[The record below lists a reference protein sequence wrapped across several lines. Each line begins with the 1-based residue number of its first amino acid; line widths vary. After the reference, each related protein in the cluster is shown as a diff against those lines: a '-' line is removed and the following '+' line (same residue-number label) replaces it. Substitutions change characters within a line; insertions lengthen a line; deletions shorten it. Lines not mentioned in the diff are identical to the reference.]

1 LFVSRVPAVARF
13 ARTIRRRLKGELR
26 VASAGLIGFRFHPG
40 GRPATLRAA
49 FDSSLREGASMAEQF
64 IFHMIGLNKY
74 YGQKQVLKDIYLSFY
89 PGAKI
94 GIVGENGSGKS
105 TVLRIM
111 AGLDEQ
117 FQGKAE
123 LTRGFT
129 RGYVPQE
136 PKLDETKTVKG
147 NLELAFAEINK
158 LMAEYDDLTVKMGEE
173 LPDAEM
179 DKVMARFAELQD
191 RLDAADA
198 WNLDQQIRRAAEAMC
213 LPDDDRDVTTLSGG
227 EKRRVALCRALLE
240 KPDLLLLDEPTNHLD
255 AETIDWLE
263 AQLRDYPGTVIVV
276 THDRYF
282 LDNITKW
289 ILELEGGH
297 GIPFEGNYSSWLAQK
312 LEKFAGEEK
321 KDSPRRK
328 ALEKELGWIKM
339 SGKERNDMART
350 RLSDYERLVAK
361 EATAGDP
368 DAAVIS
374 IAPGPHLGDTVVEFD
389 GVVKGYDGS
398 VLIKDL
404 NFALPR
410 AAVVGIVGPNGAG
423 KTTLFKMIMAQEKAD
438 KGMVKVGSTV
448 KLSYVDQDRSALIG
462 EKSIVEEIGG
472 GNEEIFL
479 GKRAVPV
486 RQYLSRFGF
495 KGNDQQKPV
504 SQFSG
509 GERNRANLAKLLKDG
524 GNVLLLDEPTND
536 LDVNTLR
543 LLEDAINGFSGCV
556 LVISHDRFFLN
567 RVCTHLLVFEGDGKV
582 RFHEGNYED
591 YEARRQKELGSKLF
605 ENRRAKYR
613 KIVK

>member
-1 LFVSRVPAVARF
+1 MKFGGVPTV
-13 ARTIRRRLKGELR
+13 
-26 VASAGLIGFRFHPG
+26 
-40 GRPATLRAA
+40 
-49 FDSSLREGASMAEQF
+49 AEQF

-111 AGLDEQ
+111 AGLDDQ

-136 PKLDETKTVKG
+136 PKLDESRTVRG
-147 NLELAFAEINK
+147 NIELAFAETMAV
-158 LMAEYDDLTVKMGEE
+158 MAEYDELTIKMGES
-173 LPDAEM
+173 LPDDEM
-179 DKVMARFAELQD
+179 DKVMARFGELQD
-191 RLDAADA
+191 KLDAVDA
-198 WNLDQQIRRAAEAMC
+198 WNLDTQLRKASEAMC

-255 AETIDWLE
+255 AESIDWLE
-263 AQLRDYPGTVIVV
+263 SQLRDYPGCVIVV

-282 LDNITKW
+282 LDNITRW

-328 ALEKELGWIKM
+328 ALEKELSWIRM
-339 SGKERNDMART
+339 SSAQRHELQQT
-350 RLSDYERLVAK
+350 RLAEYERLVAK
-361 EATAGDP
+361 EAASGDGEGTT
-368 DAAVIS
+368 IS
-374 IAPGPHLGDTVVEFD
+374 IAPGPHLGDQVIEFEN
-389 GVVKGYDGS
+389 VSKGYNG
-398 VLIKDL
+398 VTLIKDL
-404 NFALPR
+404 TFQLPR

-423 KTTLFKMIMAQEKAD
+423 KTTLFRMITGQEQPDA
-438 KGMVKVGSTV
+438 GVVKKGSTV
-448 KLSYVDQDRSALIG
+448 KLSYVDQERSALIG

-472 GNEEIFL
+472 GNDEVML
-479 GKRAVPV
+479 GKRSVPV

-543 LLEDAINGFSGCV
+543 LLEEAINAFSGCV

-567 RVCTHLLVFEGDGKV
+567 RVCTHIMAFEGDGKV
-582 RFHEGNYED
+582 RWFEGNYEE
-591 YEARRQKELGSKLF
+591 YEAWRVKEMGSKLF

-613 KIVK
+613 RIVR